1 MTHAELTMTRDGACI
16 FVHMSDHGGVS
27 TPVTSPLTDSEQPI
41 DVPTTLGRPA
51 LEGGPTSKPVT
62 DDNRVSSEDARKTM
76 WLHGLTGLL
85 LGLVLATA
93 ITEFRRQR
101 SAMPEFPILPQP
113 SRGQTVSLL
122 HINDVYELNALAW
135 NQGGLARVATLR
147 KVYFWIC

>member
-16 FVHMSDHGGVS
+16 LVHMSDHGGVS
-27 TPVTSPLTDSEQPI
+27 TPVNSPLTEQPI
-41 DVPTTLGRPA
+41 DFPTTLGRPA
-51 LEGGPTSKPVT
+51 LECGATSKPFT
-62 DDNRVSSEDARKTM
+62 DDNRVSSEDARQTM

-93 ITEFRRQR
+93 ITEFRQR
-101 SAMPEFPILPQP
+101 SAMPEFPIPPQP